1 MTVSSQVIPAA
12 TTSAPGAPAPGPG
25 PSAPLGLFDRLAPR
39 LHQYGLGALR
49 AGLGGVFVW
58 FGVLKV
64 IGLSP
69 AAALVVAVVPFPA
82 GSWFVPA
89 LGWGE
94 VALGLWLVSG
104 RARAVALPVLA
115 AHLCGTFAVLVLTP
129 SVAFAHANPL
139 LLTLV
144 GEFVVKNVVLLAG
157 VVVVTTRPGRPTRP
171 VRPTRPGR
179 PAAPRELPERS

>member
-1 MTVSSQVIPAA
+1 MTVSPQVIPAA
-12 TTSAPGAPAPGPG
+12 PTPAPGASGSQN
-25 PSAPLGLFDRLAPR
+25 PSAPAALNLFDRLAPR
-39 LHQYGLGALR
+39 LHQYGLGMLR

-69 AAALVVAVVPFPA
+69 AAALVVDVLPFPA
-82 GSWFVPA
+82 GGWFVPA
-89 LGWGE
+89 LGWAE
-94 VALGLWLVSG
+94 VALGLWLMSG
-104 RARAVALPVLA
+104 RARAVALPVLT

-129 SVAFAHANPL
+129 SVAFTHSNPL

-157 VVVVTTRPGRPTRP
+157 VVVVTTHPATR
-171 VRPTRPGR
+171 RR
-179 PAAPRELPERS
+179 

>member
-1 MTVSSQVIPAA
+1 MTVSPQVTPPATPVPTSPATHPSPSPAA
-12 TTSAPGAPAPGPG
+12 SPASTTATASP
-25 PSAPLGLFDRLAPR
+25 PSVPTSLGDRFERIAPR
-39 LHQYGLGALR
+39 LHAHGLTMLR

-64 IGLSP
+64 IGYSP
-69 AAALVVAVVPFPA
+69 AAALVVAVLPFPA
-82 GSWFVPA
+82 GEWFVPA

-104 RARAVALPVLA
+104 LLRAVALPVLV

-129 SVAFAHANPL
+129 GVAFAHANPL

-157 VVVVTTRPGRPTRP
+157 AVVVTTRPRR
-171 VRPTRPGR
+171 
-179 PAAPRELPERS
+179 

>member
-1 MTVSSQVIPAA
+1 MTVSPQVIPAA
-12 TTSAPGAPAPGPG
+12 PTPAPGVSG
-25 PSAPLGLFDRLAPR
+25 SQNSSASTPPGLFDRLAPR
-39 LHQYGLGALR
+39 LHQYGLGMLR

-69 AAALVVAVVPFPA
+69 AAALVVDVLPFPA
-82 GSWFVPA
+82 GGWFVPA
-89 LGWGE
+89 LGWAE
-94 VALGLWLVSG
+94 VALGLWLMSG
-104 RARAVALPVLA
+104 RARAVALPVLT

-129 SVAFAHANPL
+129 SVAFTHSNPL

-157 VVVVTTRPGRPTRP
+157 VVVVTTH
-171 VRPTRPGR
+171 
-179 PAAPRELPERS
+179 PAARRR

>member
-1 MTVSSQVIPAA
+1 MTVSSELTSPATASEPTPPVPAA
-12 TTSAPGAPAPGPG
+12 EPAPPAG
-25 PSAPLGLFDRLAPR
+25 AFDRIAPR
-39 LHQYGLGALR
+39 LHHYGLGMLR

-69 AAALVVAVVPFPA
+69 AAALVVAVLPFPA
-82 GSWFVPA
+82 GDWFVPA
-89 LGWGE
+89 LGWAE

-104 RARAVALPVLA
+104 RARAAALPVLA

-129 SVAFAHANPL
+129 SVAFAHSNPL

-157 VVVVTTRPGRPTRP
+157 AVVVLTH
-171 VRPTRPGR
+171 
-179 PAAPRELPERS
+179 PRRTGGH

>member
-1 MTVSSQVIPAA
+1 MTVSPQVTPSA
-12 TTSAPGAPAPGPG
+12 TPVSTS
-25 PSAPLGLFDRLAPR
+25 PSAPPSAPRSAPSPAASSAAAPAASSAPLSLLDRFDRIAPR
-39 LHQYGLGALR
+39 LHAHGLTMLR

-64 IGLSP
+64 IGSSP
-69 AAALVVAVVPFPA
+69 AAALVVAVLPFPA
-82 GSWFVPA
+82 GDWFVPA

-104 RARAVALPVLA
+104 RAQAAALPVLT

-129 SVAFAHANPL
+129 GAAFAHANPL

-157 VVVVTTRPGRPTRP
+157 VVVVTTRPRT
-171 VRPTRPGR
+171 
-179 PAAPRELPERS
+179 

>member
-1 MTVSSQVIPAA
+1 MTVSPQVIPAA
-12 TTSAPGAPAPGPG
+12 PTPVPGASGSQNSSAPT
-25 PSAPLGLFDRLAPR
+25 PLGLFDRLAPR
-39 LHQYGLGALR
+39 LHQYGLGMLR

-69 AAALVVAVVPFPA
+69 AAVLVVDVLPFPA
-82 GSWFVPA
+82 GGWFVPA
-89 LGWGE
+89 LGWAE
-94 VALGLWLVSG
+94 VALGLWLMSG
-104 RARAVALPVLA
+104 RARAVALPVLT

-129 SVAFAHANPL
+129 SVAFTHSNPL

-157 VVVVTTRPGRPTRP
+157 VVVVTTHPDTR
-171 VRPTRPGR
+171 RR
-179 PAAPRELPERS
+179 

>member
-1 MTVSSQVIPAA
+1 MTVSSQVIPATPTA
-12 TTSAPGAPAPGPG
+12 TAAPAAPLSAPQ
-25 PSAPLGLFDRLAPR
+25 APLGRFDRLAPR
-39 LHQYGLGALR
+39 LHRHGLVMLR

-69 AAALVVAVVPFPA
+69 AAALVVDVLPFPV
-82 GSWFVPA
+82 GGWFVPA
-89 LGWGE
+89 LGWTE

-104 RARAVALPVLA
+104 RARALALPVLTG
-115 AHLCGTFAVLVLTP
+115 HLCGTFSVLVLTP
-129 SVAFAHANPL
+129 SAAFAHSNPL

-157 VVVVTTRPGRPTRP
+157 VVVVTTHPRDQGL
-171 VRPTRPGR
+171 
-179 PAAPRELPERS
+179 PAV

>member
-1 MTVSSQVIPAA
+1 MTVSSELTPPV
-12 TTSAPGAPAPGPG
+12 TAPGAPPPRAG
-25 PSAPLGLFDRLAPR
+25 AFDRLAPR
-39 LHQYGLGALR
+39 LHRYGLGMLR

-64 IGLSP
+64 AGLSP
-69 AAALVVAVVPFPA
+69 AAALVVAVLPFPA

-89 LGWGE
+89 LGWAE
-94 VALGLWLVSG
+94 VALGLWLMSG
-104 RARAVALPVLA
+104 RARAAALPVLT

-129 SVAFAHANPL
+129 SVAFAHSNPL

-157 VVVVTTRPGRPTRP
+157 AVVVLTRPRRTGDDR
-171 VRPTRPGR
+171 
-179 PAAPRELPERS
+179 

>member
-1 MTVSSQVIPAA
+1 MTVSPELSPPV
-12 TTSAPGAPAPGPG
+12 TTTAPPPPPPPPRTGA
-25 PSAPLGLFDRLAPR
+25 FDRLAPR
-39 LHQYGLGALR
+39 LHRYGLGMLR

-69 AAALVVAVVPFPA
+69 AAALVVAVLPFPA
-82 GSWFVPA
+82 GGWFVPA
-89 LGWGE
+89 LGWAE
-94 VALGLWLVSG
+94 IALGVWLMSG
-104 RARAVALPVLA
+104 RARAAALPVLT

-129 SVAFAHANPL
+129 AVAFAHSNPL

-157 VVVVTTRPGRPTRP
+157 AVVVLTRPGRPEAGFTE
-171 VRPTRPGR
+171 
-179 PAAPRELPERS
+179 AP

>member
-1 MTVSSQVIPAA
+1 MTVSSQVAPAA
-12 TTSAPGAPAPGPG
+12 STPPPQPLAPGTADSPAAGAPT
-25 PSAPLGLFDRLAPR
+25 PLGRFDRLAPR
-39 LHQYGLGALR
+39 LHHFGLGALR

-58 FGVLKV
+58 FGALKA

-69 AAALVVAVVPFPA
+69 AAALVVAVLPFPA

-94 VALGLWLVSG
+94 MLLGLWLVSG
-104 RARAVALPVLA
+104 RIRAVALPVFA

-157 VVVVTTRPGRPTRP
+157 VVVVTTAPAREDA
-171 VRPTRPGR
+171 VRLP
-179 PAAPRELPERS
+179 PERS

>member
-1 MTVSSQVIPAA
+1 MTVSPQVTPPATPVPTSPATQPSPPTAAPPSSTTA
-12 TTSAPGAPAPGPG
+12 TTSPPAVPT
-25 PSAPLGLFDRLAPR
+25 SLGDRFEQIAPR
-39 LHQYGLGALR
+39 LHAHGLTLLR

-64 IGLSP
+64 IGYSP
-69 AAALVVAVVPFPA
+69 AAALVVAVLPFPA
-82 GSWFVPA
+82 GEWFVPA

-104 RARAVALPVLA
+104 RARAMALPVLV

-129 SVAFAHANPL
+129 GVAFAHANPL

-157 VVVVTTRPGRPTRP
+157 AVVVTTRPRR
-171 VRPTRPGR
+171 
-179 PAAPRELPERS
+179 

>member
-12 TTSAPGAPAPGPG
+12 TTSAPQPPAPAADPRAAGTP
-25 PSAPLGLFDRLAPR
+25 APLGRFDRLAPR
-39 LHQYGLGALR
+39 LHRYGLGALR

-69 AAALVVAVVPFPA
+69 AAALVVAVLPFPA

-94 VALGLWLVSG
+94 VALGLWLMSG

-157 VVVVTTRPGRPTRP
+157 VVVVTTAPARPTREDALQ
-171 VRPTRPGR
+171 G
-179 PAAPRELPERS
+179 LPERS

>member
-1 MTVSSQVIPAA
+1 MTVSPHLRPVRR
-12 TTSAPGAPAPGPG
+12 TAPAPA
-25 PSAPLGLFDRLAPR
+25 STRRFDHLAPR
-39 LHQYGLGALR
+39 LHRYGLTMLR

-69 AAALVVAVVPFPA
+69 AARLVVDVMPFA
-82 GSWFVPA
+82 TGGWFVPA

-104 RARAVALPVLA
+104 RALGGALPVLV

-129 SVAFAHANPL
+129 RMAFEHANPL

-144 GEFVVKNVVLLAG
+144 GEFVVKNVVLLAAA
-157 VVVVTTRPGRPTRP
+157 VVVTTRP
-171 VRPTRPGR
+171 
-179 PAAPRELPERS
+179 RSDP

>member
-12 TTSAPGAPAPGPG
+12 TTPAPGT
-25 PSAPLGLFDRLAPR
+25 SAPPPSTSPTLPGRFDRLAPR
-39 LHQYGLGALR
+39 LHRYGLGMLR

-58 FGVLKV
+58 FGILKV

-69 AAALVVAVVPFPA
+69 AAALVVGVLPFPA
-82 GSWFVPA
+82 GGWFVPA
-89 LGWGE
+89 LGWAE
-94 VALGLWLVSG
+94 VALGLWLMSG
-104 RARAVALPVLA
+104 RARALALPVLT

-129 SVAFAHANPL
+129 SVAFAHSNPL

-157 VVVVTTRPGRPTRP
+157 VVVVTTHPRP
-171 VRPTRPGR
+171 
-179 PAAPRELPERS
+179 

>member
-1 MTVSSQVIPAA
+1 MTVSSEMKPP
-12 TTSAPGAPAPGPG
+12 TTAPAPPV
-25 PSAPLGLFDRLAPR
+25 PLGRFDRLAPR
-39 LHQYGLGALR
+39 LHHHGLTMLR

-64 IGLSP
+64 IGYSP
-69 AAALVVAVVPFPA
+69 AATLVVAVLPFPA
-82 GSWFVPA
+82 GDWFVPA

-94 VALGLWLVSG
+94 VALGGWLLSG
-104 RARAVALPVLA
+104 RGRAAALPVLV

-129 SVAFAHANPL
+129 GVAFAHANPL

-157 VVVVTTRPGRPTRP
+157 AVVVTTRPRSHGRRSGWAG
-171 VRPTRPGR
+171 PGR
-179 PAAPRELPERS
+179 

>member
-1 MTVSSQVIPAA
+1 MTVSSQAMAPA
-12 TTSAPGAPAPGPG
+12 TTSAPGPLPGTAS
-25 PSAPLGLFDRLAPR
+25 SAPPPAVSLFDRLAPR
-39 LHQYGLGALR
+39 LHRYGLGMLR
-49 AGLGGVFVW
+49 AALGGVFVW

-64 IGLSP
+64 VGLSP
-69 AAALVVAVVPFPA
+69 AAELVVAVLPFPA
-82 GSWFVPA
+82 GDWFVPA

-104 RARAVALPVLA
+104 RGRAAALPVLA

-129 SVAFAHANPL
+129 QIAFAHSNPL

-157 VVVVTTRPGRPTRP
+157 AVVVTTHPRHRVAAEGRAR
-171 VRPTRPGR
+171 
-179 PAAPRELPERS
+179 

>member
-1 MTVSSQVIPAA
+1 MTVSSQVTPAA
-12 TTSAPGAPAPGPG
+12 TAPAQGTSTPP
-25 PSAPLGLFDRLAPR
+25 PATLPAAHGLFDRIAPR
-39 LHQYGLGALR
+39 LHHYGLGMLR

-69 AAALVVAVVPFPA
+69 AAALVVAVMPFPA
-82 GSWFVPA
+82 GGWFVPT
-89 LGWGE
+89 LGWAE
-94 VALGLWLVSG
+94 VALGLWLMSG

-129 SVAFAHANPL
+129 SVAFTHSNPL
-139 LLTLV
+139 LLTMV

-157 VVVVTTRPGRPTRP
+157 VVVVTTH
-171 VRPTRPGR
+171 
-179 PAAPRELPERS
+179 PRV